1 MSLPIHLQSIKSS
14 GVYRFVYDKSVISGS
29 TAETLRLLVG
39 YSDKGPFNTPV
50 YITSRDEFIKTYG
63 NISKRLEKKGVY
75 FHRLALEALNAGPIL
90 CLNLKPFTTE
100 KVGHKAFNVANIYSL
115 GAKAANN
122 DSDAKDVVNVTPGA
136 GVYDTNRFW
145 TLNAEDLVD
154 DSAYMV
160 ISATDTKDAS
170 CSVIMRKAIP
180 EEYDLT
186 IREYYAGVNDE
197 MPDYLIPIADTKLN
211 EYFMDIYVFRG
222 EFTENLCG
230 PTGVLGRYFNVSGT
244 GADKKITLEENYTN
258 AFGEEAD
265 ALVALA
271 NDPASNY
278 IAGYRGTTIPFF
290 KNANGSYISLDI
302 LFNSGY
308 TEHKMLM
315 NMNELKLTGSN
326 AATLLTVPYLDPKD
340 DSTDGTPG
348 PDMTSDT
355 VVYKVKNAANTT
367 YTNVT
372 GDDLTATVKK
382 KAVEVTAVPDPVN
395 ADSPK
400 YIKITTVVDTVT
412 VNSTEYD
419 SNIQPLYVEGFDYTS
434 LNSATTPTDF
444 TNACIGVI
452 TGDYGK
458 GLQEALTNRVD
469 VEYHYLVDTFDTATS
484 NNKLT
489 LAALAKKKDNCFAIL
504 NFAKVSEFKKDS
516 TNFRNNTLDWSLA
529 AKKFILPGE
538 GEGAS
543 WCGYFTQVVLTD
555 GTVKT
560 TVPSAGLVSNLFMN
574 KWSSRQPYY
583 IVAGS
588 QYGRLL
594 DSTLVGPDYGFS
606 KTDRD
611 VLEPYGINVI
621 VYEPRRGTYINS
633 EQTAK
638 QIPVSALS
646 KIHIRELVIYLQDEI
661 AELLEGYRWELNTQ
675 VLRDKIKAKAD
686 VILETVKNN
695 GGVYDYL
702 NVCDDSNNTGETI
715 DNEFLILDTHIEPAR
730 GAGKMVEQLYIYRTG
745 EMRSVLLQG

>member
-14 GVYRFVYDKSVISGS
+14 GVYRFVYDKSVISGQ

-50 YITSRDEFIKTYG
+50 YITTRDEFIKTYG

-90 CLNLKPFTTE
+90 CLNLKNFTTE
-100 KVGHKAFNVANIYSL
+100 SVKYAVF
-115 GAKAANN
+115 
-122 DSDAKDVVNVTPGA
+122 DAKDIYGLTKDGLSSKNVTA
-136 GVYDTNRFW
+136 LYDTNRFW

-154 DSAYMV
+154 TNKYMV

-170 CSVIMRKAIP
+170 CSIIMRKAVP

-211 EYFMDIYVFRG
+211 DYFMDIYVFRG
-222 EFTENLCG
+222 EFTTDLCG
-230 PTGVLGRYFNVSGT
+230 PTGVLGRYFNVT
-244 GADKKITLEENYTN
+244 GSTITLEENYTD

-315 NMNELKLTGSN
+315 NMNEEELGKKSTDATDDAYKTRLLNTLK
-326 AATLLTVPYLDPKD
+326 APYLDATN
-340 DSTDGTPG
+340 S
-348 PDMTSDT
+348 DMSNDT
-355 VVYKVKNAANTT
+355 VVYYAKSGNSYASLTT
-367 YTNVT
+367 EQVT
-372 GDDLTATVKK
+372 TTIKK
-382 KAVEVTAVPDPVN
+382 KAVEMTSVPQTVN
-395 ADSPK
+395 ADDPT
-400 YIKITTVVDTVT
+400 YIKVTTVVSTNDT
-412 VNSTEYD
+412 SI
-419 SNIQPLYVEGFDYTS
+419 SPLYIEGFDYQ
-434 LNSATTPTDF
+434 TTVSVDG
-444 TNACIGVI
+444 CIGVI

-469 VEYHYLVDTFDTATS
+469 VEYHYLVDTFDTAIT
-484 NNKLT
+484 NNKTT
-489 LAALAKKKDNCFAIL
+489 LAALARKKDNCFAIL
-504 NFAKVSEFKKDS
+504 NFPKIKDYINAEGHVYN
-516 TNFRNNTLDWSLA
+516 TNNTLDFKKVV
-529 AKKFILPGE
+529 KKFILPDDVD
-538 GEGAS
+538 GAS

-594 DSTLVGPDYGFS
+594 DGTLVGPDYGFS

-611 VLEPYGINVI
+611 ILEPFGINVI

-702 NVCDDSNNTGETI
+702 NVCDDSNNTSETI